1 MTMEP
6 AKPAEVERYKQ
17 VQKITLRHV
26 REAMQE
32 ATASVRVE
40 GVPPVD
46 RGQVA
51 LSMAIETLTF
61 IQNLDGRDVALS
73 LWTSVR
79 QQVLE
84 TQ

>member
-1 MTMEP
+1 MEP

-17 VQKITLRHV
+17 VQKIALRHV

-40 GVPPVD
+40 GVPPAD
-46 RGQVA
+46 RGQIA
-51 LSMAIETLTF
+51 LGLAVEALTF
-61 IQNLDGRDVALS
+61 IRNLDGRDVALS

-79 QQVLE
+79 QKVLE